1 MTLTRQC
8 GGGPSHAAAAR
19 QFRTDVIWD
28 GVDVMS
34 VDMPPGTRDVSL
46 AVFQPIPVDGIVI
59 VASPQEPAS
68 MIAGKAV
75 KMAGMM
81 NMPIPGIFENMSY
94 FTCPDNKKGYK
105 IFGESHIED
114 AAAKYVLKVLGRLP
128 IGPGI
133 AAACDEGLI
142 EHHGDSLFY
151 PVAERI
157 PEGLK

>member
-1 MTLTRQC
+1 MEGAIA
-8 GGGPSHAAAAR
+8 GGAAR

-34 VDMPPGTRDVSL
+34 VDMPPGTRDASL

-81 NMPIPGIFENMSY
+81 NMPIPGIVENMS
-94 FTCPDNKKGYK
+94 FTCPDNGKDYK

-114 AAAKYVLKVLGRLP
+114 AAAKY
-128 IGPGI
+128 
-133 AAACDEGLI
+133 
-142 EHHGDSLFY
+142 
-151 PVAERI
+151 
-157 PEGLK
+157 GLKSLAGCR